1 MMPISVCMQG
11 VRSLGIM
18 GHILSSGSGRGRI
31 SFYDLRASAYISVRP
46 EALSRPAS
54 AQSTSAHPVSDDSDG
69 ELYTF
74 NEESDAERY
83 YSSIQRAVRRQTALR
98 DYDNP
103 MQRGCYLQTGH
114 GWLDHNYVYM

>member
-1 MMPISVCMQG
+1 
-11 VRSLGIM
+11 M

-31 SFYDLRASAYISVRP
+31 SFYDLRASTYISVRP

-54 AQSTSAHPVSDDSDG
+54 AQSTNAHHLSEDSEE
-69 ELYTF
+69 ELYSF
-74 NEESDAERY
+74 DEESEAERY
-83 YSSIQRAVRRQTALR
+83 YSSIHRAVRRQTAWGE
-98 DYDNP
+98 YDNP